1 MMMVTRPSRQVNNR
15 INTTDRINNRLR
27 LPALAGLYPDI
38 VLTSQILSLIMYIK
52 VYSIVNKSYEGIR
65 LSSAYSQIIMEN
77 VKN

>member
-1 MMMVTRPSRQVNNR
+1 MVTRPSRQVNNR